1 MSKYDL
7 ESNIV
12 TLVQV
17 PEYPVIPEKIDDEA
31 STALPET
38 SSYQEDGS
46 LEVCLLRIAFLTYVC
61 FHLGGWGCV
70 HIVVSMCVFYVY
82 IHIWWVDFSEHRLFY
97 I

>member
-1 MSKYDL
+1 M
-7 ESNIV
+7 
-12 TLVQV
+12 LVQV
-17 PEYPVIPEKIDDEA
+17 PEYPVILEKIDDEA

-70 HIVVSMCVFYVY
+70 HIVVSMCVFLCIYTYMVGWILVSIDY
-82 IHIWWVDFSEHRLFY
+82 FIFDHHR